1 MAKYEPVVTKEED
14 IETAVSCPDQT
25 PVAKKVE
32 DVTPME
38 HHRRKRPFLKGVFV
52 GVIGTLFVLK
62 LHMVIRHCHHNHH
75 HHPGRHHGD
84 HPPPPFEVE
93 SYDFPDDF
101 PDVFPHELPE
111 DFPHDNMMEGME
123 IKWDEKEMPMWDHED
138 MLNKKEMWH
147 EKKMHA
153 KKEWHE
159 KKMHAKKE
167 WHEKKKHAKKEWQDK
182 KMHAKK
188 EWKDKKMHAKKEWN
202 EKKMDNHPKDEVM
215 EEPVVEIPLE
225 EEKEELKTLKEDLP
239 NPKVEINESSAQ
251 VVRQE
256 ESP

>member
-1 MAKYEPVVTKEED
+1 MAKYEPVVTKED

-32 DVTPME
+32 DVTHME
-38 HHRRKRPFLKGVFV
+38 HPRRKRPFLKGVFV
-52 GVIGTLFVLK
+52 GVVGTLLGLK

-75 HHPGRHHGD
+75 HSGRHHGD
-84 HPPPPFEVE
+84 HPPLEIE
-93 SYDFPDDF
+93 SYGFPEEIPEDIPVEF
-101 PDVFPHELPE
+101 PEYLPE
-111 DFPHDNMMEGME
+111 DFPDDNMMKSKE

-138 MLNKKEMWH
+138 MMNKKEMWH
-147 EKKMHA
+147 GKKMHGKKEWHEKKMQH

-167 WHEKKKHAKKEWQDK
+167 WHEKK
-182 KMHAKK
+182 
-188 EWKDKKMHAKKEWN
+188 
-202 EKKMDNHPKDEVM
+202 MDNYPKDEVM
-215 EEPVVEIPLE
+215 EEPAVEIPL

-239 NPKVEINESSAQ
+239 EPKVEIHESSGQ
-251 VVRQE
+251 VVRKE